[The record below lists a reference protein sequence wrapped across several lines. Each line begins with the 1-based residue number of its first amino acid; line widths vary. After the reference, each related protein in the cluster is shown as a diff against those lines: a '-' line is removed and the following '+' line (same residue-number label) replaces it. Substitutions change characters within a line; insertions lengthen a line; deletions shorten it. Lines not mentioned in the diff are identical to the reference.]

1 MSQQSQ
7 LQLNLKKEKK
17 KTEQK
22 GEWQL
27 AQNTLQQ
34 DGNIFYESAV
44 GFLGTVSYEGF
55 YSKK

>member
-7 LQLNLKKEKK
+7 LQLNLKEEKNR
-17 KTEQK
+17 QK

-34 DGNIFYESAV
+34 DGNIFRESAV
-44 GFLGTVSYEGF
+44 GFLGTVSYERF